1 MTALVQNRL
10 GAYIQEHLM
19 DFDKMAKK
27 YTIQQRCTFWVKQQK
42 VKRTPIKLKKRKSGH
57 NPETR
62 IKVTHLSADVA
73 ERAVIH
79 IAIHIA

>member
-42 VKRTPIKLKKRKSGH
+42 VKQLLLNSKRENLATTQKQ
-57 NPETR
+57 E
-62 IKVTHLSADVA
+62 
-73 ERAVIH
+73 
-79 IAIHIA
+79 